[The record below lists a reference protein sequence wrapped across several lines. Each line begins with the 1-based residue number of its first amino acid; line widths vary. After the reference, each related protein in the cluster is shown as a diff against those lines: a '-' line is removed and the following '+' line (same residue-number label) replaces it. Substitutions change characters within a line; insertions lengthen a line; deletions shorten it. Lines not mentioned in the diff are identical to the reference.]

1 MTATTR
7 CRPLHR
13 TAFTLFL
20 LPVLALGAACGGG
33 GGSSSPTDPGTTA
46 PTAGTASIGGQVSVG
61 GGSGNLSSGLGSTAA
76 ADQTGAGVTV
86 RIQGT
91 ALSTRADAS
100 GGFHLDGVPHGN
112 QIVVF
117 ETSASSAGVQIDG
130 IAPSESIRMEVVVEG
145 STARVESLDRD
156 AGDDAEDPEGPEDDS
171 EEPGELNLSLQLSP
185 DTWNTNYENSSGTV
199 TAFIR
204 GEGFTEVILDSIVMV
219 GDDPAAPALDPVSAT
234 REGNHVRVRFAK
246 SDLLDLLAD
255 PEPGSVHE
263 VCLEL
268 VADGF
273 EEAQVLCHDIRIV
286 GPDDDEEDD
295 GEEEDELGSLSLE
308 LSPSSWNLNYD
319 GSSGTVTAF
328 VRGTGLGA
336 IDIDSIE
343 LEGDEPSA
351 EPLPASFARLEGNH
365 VRAQFPKSELLDLLL
380 DPEPKS
386 THDVTVRFTSDGGA
400 EAHELTAAIRVV
412 GNSK

>member
-1 MTATTR
+1 MTATIR

-33 GGSSSPTDPGTTA
+33 GASSSPTDPGTAA
-46 PTAGTASIGGQVSVG
+46 PPLGTASIEGQVSVG

-86 RIQGT
+86 RVQGT
-91 ALSTRADAS
+91 GLSTRADS
-100 GGFHLDGVPHGN
+100 GGAFHLAGVPQGN
-112 QIVVF
+112 QVVVF
-117 ETSASSAGVQIDG
+117 ETSGSSAGVQIDD

-156 AGDDAEDPEGPEDDS
+156 AGEDAEEPEDDP
-171 EEPGELNLSLQLSP
+171 EEPGELSLSLQISP

-219 GDDPAAPALDPVSAT
+219 GDDDAAAALDPISAT

-246 SDLLDLLAD
+246 SDVLDLLAD
-255 PEPGSVHE
+255 PQPGSVHQ

-268 VADGF
+268 LAEGF
-273 EEAQVLCHDIRIV
+273 DTTQVLCHDIRIV
-286 GPDDDEEDD
+286 GPGDDEEDD
-295 GEEEDELGSLSLE
+295 GEEEEELGDLSLE

-336 IDIDSIE
+336 IDTDSIE
-343 LEGDEPSA
+343 LEGDDSAA

-380 DPEPKS
+380 DPAPKS
-386 THDVTVRFTSDGGA
+386 THEVTVRFTSDGGA
-400 EAHELTAAIRVV
+400 ETHELTAEIRVV
-412 GNSK
+412 GNPK